1 MDKVKL
7 IIDSGSNDRANENLT
22 VVPLTMTIAG
32 KDFVDDKNLDINE
45 FISSMEKNTEEGK
58 TSCPSINEW
67 LEALKGTKFAIMM
80 TITSGLSGSFSSAFQ
95 AKQIYEKDHPDS
107 HVIVIDSRTA
117 GPEISVILEKI
128 RELVNSKTRFVDL
141 EQKISD
147 YKTHTHL
154 LVILKSLH
162 NLALNGRI
170 NMAVAKVA
178 KVLNIDVVGTASE
191 EGKLEPLAKVR
202 GIKRA
207 FKEVLK
213 LMSEMKYKGGNLIID
228 HCKNEKDAETLKA
241 KILALYP
248 EAEIKIRS
256 MRGLC
261 TFYAEEGSLM
271 VGFDDL

>member
-32 KDFVDDKNLDINE
+32 QDFVDDENLNINE

-58 TSCPSINEW
+58 TSCPSINDW
-67 LEALKGTKFAIMM
+67 LEALKGTKFAIML

-178 KVLNIDVVGTASE
+178 KVLNIDVVGTASD

-202 GIKRA
+202 EIKRA

-228 HCKNEKDAETLKA
+228 HCKNKKDAESLKA

-256 MRGLC
+256 MGGLC

>member
-32 KDFVDDKNLDINE
+32 QDFVDDENLNINE

-58 TSCPSINEW
+58 TSCPSINDW
-67 LEALKGTKFAIMM
+67 LEALKGTKFAIML

-178 KVLNIDVVGTASE
+178 KVLNIDVVGTASD

-228 HCKNEKDAETLKA
+228 HCKNKKDAESLKA

-256 MRGLC
+256 MGGLC

>member
-7 IIDSGSNDRANENLT
+7 IIDSGANDRANENLT

-32 KDFVDDKNLDINE
+32 KDFVDDENLDINE

-67 LEALKGTKFAIMM
+67 LEALKGSEFAIMM

-117 GPEISVILEKI
+117 GPEISVILQEI
-128 RELVNSKTRFVDL
+128 RKLVNSKTRFVDL

-154 LVILKSLH
+154 LFVLKSLH
-162 NLALNGRI
+162 NLALNGRV

-248 EAEIKIRS
+248 EAKIKIRS

>member
-32 KDFVDDKNLDINE
+32 KDFVDDENLDINE

-58 TSCPSINEW
+58 TSCPSINDW
-67 LEALKGTKFAIMM
+67 LEALKGTKFAIML

-178 KVLNIDVVGTASE
+178 KVLNIDVVGTASD

-228 HCKNEKDAETLKA
+228 HN
-241 KILALYP
+241 
-248 EAEIKIRS
+248 
-256 MRGLC
+256 
-261 TFYAEEGSLM
+261 
-271 VGFDDL
+271 